1 MARQYRILEHIG
13 RTVWGARYSPMNLF
27 AMFSCY
33 FDEAVSDDRRFTL
46 VAGYVAS
53 VKEWEFFEIDWTLFL
68 AKFGIPYL
76 HMAKLSQWKKPYEF
90 LRENDHLRA
99 KILAMA
105 AEIIHA
111 HARLGFCYY
120 VDHDD
125 FDLFDKEYM
134 LHEFIP
140 SPYALAGRLCVT
152 EANEW
157 RRKSSSDL
165 DLEYVFED
173 GGPDKGG
180 LMQAMDIRPKLP
192 APIFKPSRDI
202 PDRKVGLRRGV
213 VQLQAG
219 DYLAYELRK
228 IAVDFHTNRTRNVR
242 KSLLALTGVPVRPR
256 FVDRYW
262 LAKLCRSWH
271 RGGYLKKR

>member
-1 MARQYRILEHIG
+1 
-13 RTVWGARYSPMNLF
+13 MNLF
-27 AMFSCY
+27 AMFSSY
-33 FDEAVSDDRRFTL
+33 FDEAISDDCRFTL

-53 VKEWEFFEIDWTLFL
+53 VQEWESFEIDWKLFL
-68 AKFGIPYL
+68 AKYRIPYL
-76 HMAKLSQWKKPYEF
+76 HMSKLSQCKKPYEF
-90 LRENDHLRA
+90 LRKNDNLRA

-105 AEIIHA
+105 AEIIRS

-120 VDHDD
+120 IDHDD
-125 FDLFDKEYM
+125 FDLFDKEYR

-152 EANEW
+152 SANEW
-157 RRKSSSDL
+157 RRGSSSTL

-180 LMQAMDIRPKLP
+180 LMRAMDIRPTLP

-202 PDRKVGLRRGV
+202 PDRKVELRRGV
-213 VQLQAG
+213 VQLQAA

-228 IAVDFHTNRTRNVR
+228 YAVDFHTKGIRLPR
-242 KSLLALTGVPVRPR
+242 KSLVALTGVPARPR
-256 FVDRYW
+256 FIDRYW
-262 LAKLCRSWH
+262 LARLCRSWH
-271 RGGYLKKR
+271 AGNYLTKR